1 METSLRFPDK
11 KNYHLARSTGS
22 ILPIALAFSFFSL
35 FLIVSLWFLVKG
47 KQPTK
52 ANINSTHHQSIS
64 SSDLQQ
70 APNPFQNQNKPLNQT
85 SSPQTVSPSNNHAPF
100 GNSNNTQLTEDA
112 AFNLVNSWLTFKKT
126 LFVDPFDTS
135 NLDQYLIK
143 PGKLHSDI
151 TKKGGSIDW
160 LQQRNSY
167 YKFNESKINKVV
179 KFELFKDKAHLTVDV
194 FEDIK
199 LMTPTGID
207 PNQSGRKTRSWIYDL
222 QKNQNGDW
230 KIYDYRRAK

>member
-1 METSLRFPDK
+1 MKTNPILSNR
-11 KNYHLARSTGS
+11 NIRQSAGSTNS
-22 ILPIALAFSFFSL
+22 ILPIALAFGFFSV
-35 FLIVSLWFLVKG
+35 FLIISLWFLVKG
-47 KQPTK
+47 KQTSK
-52 ANINSTHHQSIS
+52 ATISSTH
-64 SSDLQQ
+64 LQTS
-70 APNPFQNQNKPLNQT
+70 PNPFQNQNKPPNQT
-85 SSPQTVSPSNNHAPF
+85 APPQTVSPSTNHSPF
-100 GNSNNTQLTEDA
+100 ANSNKTQLTEDA

-143 PGKLHSDI
+143 PGKLYSDI

-160 LQQRNSY
+160 LQQKNSY
-167 YKFNESKINKVV
+167 YKFDEIKIEKVI